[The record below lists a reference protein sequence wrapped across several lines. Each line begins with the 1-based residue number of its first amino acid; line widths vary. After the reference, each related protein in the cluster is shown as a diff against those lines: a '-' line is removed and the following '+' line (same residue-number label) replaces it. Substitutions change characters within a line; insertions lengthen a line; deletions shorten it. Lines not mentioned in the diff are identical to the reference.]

1 MRQINYMSIPKEAS
15 SLLFEEPKS
24 KVCTS
29 CGTEK
34 PIEAFSKNQFGKNN
48 RILRRPVCKECYS
61 KKVKINKA
69 EMKAYVERHPRPN
82 IGESFTCPICN
93 RKKTRNFKNDVVLDH
108 SHIDGGVR
116 GWVCSSCNTSIGKF
130 YDDPNILQRAID
142 WIKGK
147 GNFFKTIILFC
158 FFIITTV

>member
-1 MRQINYMSIPKEAS
+1 MPIPEEINSPQS
-15 SLLFEEPKS
+15 EEPKS
-24 KVCTS
+24 KVCTN

-48 RILRRPVCKECYS
+48 RILRRPVCKDCYS
-61 KKVKINKA
+61 KKVKINKE
-69 EMKAYVERHPRPN
+69 EMKVYVERNPRPH
-82 IGESFTCPICN
+82 IGETFTCPICH
-93 RKKTRNFKNDVVLDH
+93 RKKIRNFKNDVVLDH

-147 GNFFKTIILFC
+147 GNFLKAILIFL
-158 FFIITTV
+158 FHYQS